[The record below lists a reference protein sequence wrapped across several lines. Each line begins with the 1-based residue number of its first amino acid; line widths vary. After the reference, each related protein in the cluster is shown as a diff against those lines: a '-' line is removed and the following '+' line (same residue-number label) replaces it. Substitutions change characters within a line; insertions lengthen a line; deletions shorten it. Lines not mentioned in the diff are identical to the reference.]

1 MTALRAATLH
11 PILHDGL
18 PCGLLQVGDRADM
31 VIVARDGQLITGREG
46 VRVACADGRIEPDP
60 SKDLGLLAVVNRYEP
75 APASMALIRG
85 FGLKRGA
92 IASSVAHAGPNIVG
106 VGADRV
112 SLARAMDAVLQAK
125 GGLAVAAADG
135 AIEVLPLP
143 IAGLM
148 SDRPAEGVAA
158 AYQRLSAS
166 ARALGSQLRAP
177 FMTLGFMALLVIP
190 SLKLGDR
197 GLFDGERFEF
207 VKPVV
212 A

>member
-85 FGLKRGA
+85 FGLMRGA
-92 IASSVAHAGPNIVG
+92 IASSVAHDGHNIVG